1 MVNWKDH
8 CNIKPTHYDPR
19 LFITSQWQL
28 DRDSPSIIYL
38 LLRVS
43 IFLAFLVIAILTY
56 ILETEDGQKTWGIY
70 LTNWGLSICTI
81 QAFFS
86 FSMLFYAVIAHYRFE
101 KGKLVKFVS
110 NLYWLYWMVSTIA
123 IPLAFT
129 ISLIYWTFLYQ
140 AEYWS
145 TMNFMAHGM
154 NSILMFTDLCL
165 VAHPVRLIHFV
176 YPVGFSLIYLIFTYI
191 YYICGGTARDGTPY
205 IYSILKWDDVG
216 MTAKYGAIVLVVIIS
231 FHVIAWIV
239 QVIRKTIAKRCFSRS
254 ERKGYLY
261 Y

>member
-86 FSMLFYAVIAHYRFE
+86 FSMLFYAVIAHYLFE

-140 AEYWS
+140 GRYK
-145 TMNFMAHGM
+145 
-154 NSILMFTDLCL
+154 NSFSGQIEKKN
-165 VAHPVRLIHFV
+165 FV
-176 YPVGFSLIYLIFTYI
+176 YSGILVNNELYGPRNEFDPNVYRFVLGGASCTFNTLCIPCGIFSNLPHL
-191 YYICGGTARDGTPY
+191 
-205 IYSILKWDDVG
+205 
-216 MTAKYGAIVLVVIIS
+216 
-231 FHVIAWIV
+231 
-239 QVIRKTIAKRCFSRS
+239 
-254 ERKGYLY
+254 YLY
-261 Y
+261 LLYLWRYSKVGIGNVINSFIKPK